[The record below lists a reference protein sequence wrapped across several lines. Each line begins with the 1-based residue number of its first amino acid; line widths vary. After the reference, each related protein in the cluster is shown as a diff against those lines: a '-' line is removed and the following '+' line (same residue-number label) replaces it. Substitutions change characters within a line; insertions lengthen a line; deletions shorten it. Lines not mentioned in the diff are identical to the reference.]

1 MIPGKFHL
9 RWLIRW
15 LLRLLSVGV
24 GALLLLMVHI
34 TYQFGGGDS
43 STLPVDCVI
52 VFGAAVH
59 YGNEAGPGIYRRVET
74 AANLYHEGN
83 VHTIFLTGGKGSEKQ
98 DSEALVMQRLA
109 MRMGV
114 DPDDLVLEDKA
125 TSTWENLL
133 YTRGL
138 VEECSSIVGI
148 SDRYH
153 LARIQYLAALQGWGD
168 FRTLPA
174 TTIPPF
180 QFEVRA
186 VAREA
191 FGLVY
196 YTLSQYIDVE
206 KYITPVSR

>member
-1 MIPGKFHL
+1 
-9 RWLIRW
+9 
-15 LLRLLSVGV
+15 
-24 GALLLLMVHI
+24 MVHI
-34 TYQFGGGDS
+34 TYQFGGGDPSATLGVTS
-43 STLPVDCVI
+43 SIDCAI

-74 AANLYHEGN
+74 AAELYHEGN

-114 DPDDLVLEDKA
+114 DLDDLILEDQA

-138 VEECSSIVGI
+138 VEECSSVVGI

-153 LARIQYLAALQGWGD
+153 LARIQYLAELQEWGD

-180 QFEVRA
+180 QFELRA
-186 VAREA
+186 VTREA